1 MLPDKENTVE
11 DLKDFV
17 NKIVAKS
24 AARCMVGAEAF
35 DNPDLLHVFRNYSN
49 QLEAFGVKSRFLP
62 GFLRKLYAKSIFSAI
77 SVLDNILIPIIE
89 TRRKAQQDP
98 ENKPVDF
105 LQFYMDEK
113 DEHGNV
119 YDAPTVVRQFGA
131 LIFASMSTTT
141 MAINRSLHNGLE
153 TPELF
158 EKVRAEFEEL
168 KKEKRANN
176 ESLDELNFEDLKKL
190 KFTEGLIRESLRY
203 DSFAFNPPRLVK
215 KELTVDKYLIPQG
228 YLLAVSQTINQS
240 KWVENP
246 EEFKPERF
254 ISNPQPKTFLG
265 FGTGKHLCPGRFFAV
280 SLSKLILYN
289 LLNSYDL
296 KPFIEGEKPM
306 KYTEFGDTKFS
317 IKKMKFVRL

>member
-35 DNPDLLHVFRNYSN
+35 DNPDLLHVFRTFSN
-49 QLEAFGVKSRFLP
+49 QVETFGQKARFFP
-62 GFLRKLYAKSIFSAI
+62 KFIRNLYAKSIYNSM
-77 SVLDNILIPIIE
+77 SLLDKLLMPTIE
-89 TRRKAQQDP
+89 ARRKAQQQDP
-98 ENKPVDF
+98 TNKPVDF

-113 DEHGNV
+113 DENGNV
-119 YDAPTVVRQFGA
+119 YEASIVVRQFGS
-131 LIFASMSTTT
+131 LIFASMATTT
-141 MAINRSLHNGLE
+141 GAVNRSLQNGLA

-158 EKVRAEFEEL
+158 ERVRTEFEEL

-176 ESLDELNFEDLKKL
+176 ESVDELNFEDLKKL
-190 KFTEGLIRESLRY
+190 KFTEGLVRESLR
-203 DSFAFNPPRLVK
+203 FEGFPFNPPRLVK
-215 KELTVDKYLIPQG
+215 KELTIDKYIIPQG

-240 KWVENP
+240 KWVEKP

-254 ISNPQPKTFLG
+254 VSNPQPKTFLS

-296 KPFIEGEKPM
+296 KGDKPKRYTAFGNVKFTIEKVN
-306 KYTEFGDTKFS
+306 
-317 IKKMKFVRL
+317 FVRL